1 VTVLVDTDVLIEV
14 ARGRN
19 GEILA
24 EWARLGSSEDVVIYS
39 PVTAA
44 ELWAGVRTPKEP
56 MLSALLASLLC
67 IAIDAHIGR
76 RAGDYL
82 RLFAKSH
89 ALELGDALI
98 AATAVLHGAALWT
111 RNRKRYPMKDLSFY
125 SR

>member
-1 VTVLVDTDVLIEV
+1 MTILVDTDILIEV

-19 GEILA
+19 AEILA
-24 EWARLGSSEDVVIYS
+24 EWARLGSSEDLVIYS

-44 ELWAGVRTPKEP
+44 ELWAGVRTPEEP
-56 MLSALLASLLC
+56 LLSSLLASLLC
-67 IAIDAHIGR
+67 IAIDANIGR

-98 AATAVLHGAALWT
+98 AATAALQGAALWT
-111 RNRKRYPMKDLSFY
+111 RTRKHYPMKDLPFY
-125 SR
+125 SP